1 VLEIK
6 AGNTIRDA
14 IHMIY
19 EKDTFGA
26 VIVDVLDTETT
37 DIRHSDRYIG
47 FIAFPNIVLWCLEV
61 YIFVTFVLY
70 ILMTDIAFS
79 LAFCIF
85 KEYENI
91 REDATDNHLKDVEND
106 GLFSILD
113 RIPQIGQTKV

>member
-14 IHMIY
+14 IHMLY

-61 YIFVTFVLY
+61 YLSLLY
-70 ILMTDIAFS
+70 
-79 LAFCIF
+79 CIF
-85 KEYENI
+85 
-91 REDATDNHLKDVEND
+91 
-106 GLFSILD
+106 
-113 RIPQIGQTKV
+113 